1 MTVVTKK
8 ISLKTK
14 GRTDII
20 DITAK
25 VQGIVDETGLKD
37 GSVTVFVSGSTG
49 AVSTVEYEPG
59 LVKDLQEFFQKIIPQ
74 GPEYYHDR
82 RWGDGNGYA
91 HVRATLMGA
100 SLVIPVQDEVMLLGT
115 WQQIIFI
122 DFDNR
127 PRQRALIVQVAGEF
141 L

>member
-25 VQGIVDETGLKD
+25 VQGIVDDTGLKD

-74 GPEYYHDR
+74 GPEYSHDR